1 MSGKFPYEDIVD
13 LPRPISK
20 KHPQASIED
29 RAARFSPFA
38 AISGYEEM
46 VREAARFT
54 QPRIELD
61 ENRKAVL
68 DERMRQSVG
77 QTVRITYFEPDLKKE
92 GGAYRIVTDT
102 VRCIDEHK
110 RRLLLEDGAP
120 IAIDEIFDIEK

>member
-1 MSGKFPYEDIVD
+1 MNGKFPYEDIVD

-20 KHPQASIED
+20 KHRQASTED

-77 QTVRITYFEPDLKKE
+77 QTVCITYFEPDLKKE
-92 GGAYRIVTDT
+92 GGAYRT
-102 VRCIDEHK
+102 VSGMVMRIDEQE
-110 RRLLLEDGAP
+110 RCLVLEDGRRIP
-120 IAIDEIFDIEK
+120 IDEIFDIEK

>member
-1 MSGKFPYEDIVD
+1 MSGKFPYEDIVG

-77 QTVRITYFEPDLKKE
+77 QTVHITYFEPDAKKE
-92 GGAYRIVTDT
+92 GGAYRTVSGTVT
-102 VRCIDEHK
+102 RIDEQD
-110 RRLLLEDGAP
+110 RCLLLEDGSRIP
-120 IAIDEIFDIEK
+120 IDEIFDIEK